1 MARPVIKALFTS
13 IVLFWPICFVLQENS
28 GRNDKQQN
36 DRTTSVVSV
45 RIGIEVEVNTFNENK
60 IDAIQKQSAGH
71 SPFRGRQ
78 AFVRLT
84 TPSRREV
91 DEGERGGVVVGCS
104 PNVVVV
110 ELAAM
115 AVPFY
120 LI

>member
-1 MARPVIKALFTS
+1 MLIKT
-13 IVLFWPICFVLQENS
+13 
-28 GRNDKQQN
+28 
-36 DRTTSVVSV
+36 
-45 RIGIEVEVNTFNENK
+45 

-84 TPSRREV
+84 PLSRHEV
-91 DEGERGGVVVGCS
+91 DEDERGGVVVGCS

-110 ELAAM
+110 ELAV
-115 AVPFY
+115 AVVSFY

>member
-1 MARPVIKALFTS
+1 MYTFNKS
-13 IVLFWPICFVLQENS
+13 E
-28 GRNDKQQN
+28 RNDINVNQNNINAMRKQN
-36 DRTTSVVSV
+36 
-45 RIGIEVEVNTFNENK
+45 
-60 IDAIQKQSAGH
+60 AGH

-84 TPSRREV
+84 ALGRREV
-91 DEGERGGVVVGCS
+91 DEDERGGVVVGCS

-110 ELAAM
+110 ELAAV

>member
-1 MARPVIKALFTS
+1 M
-13 IVLFWPICFVLQENS
+13 WE
-28 GRNDKQQN
+28 QN
-36 DRTTSVVSV
+36 
-45 RIGIEVEVNTFNENK
+45 
-60 IDAIQKQSAGH
+60 AGH

-84 TPSRREV
+84 TLSRREV
-91 DEGERGGVVVGCS
+91 DENERGGVVVGCS

>member
-1 MARPVIKALFTS
+1 M
-13 IVLFWPICFVLQENS
+13 
-28 GRNDKQQN
+28 
-36 DRTTSVVSV
+36 
-45 RIGIEVEVNTFNENK
+45 RIGIEVELNTFNKNKRNDTNVNQNK
-60 IDAIQKQSAGH
+60 IDVIQKQSAGH
-71 SPFRGRQ
+71 SPIRGRQ

-84 TPSRREV
+84 TLSRRKV
-91 DEGERGGVVVGCS
+91 DEDERGGVVVGCS

>member
-1 MARPVIKALFTS
+1 M
-13 IVLFWPICFVLQENS
+13 
-28 GRNDKQQN
+28 
-36 DRTTSVVSV
+36 
-45 RIGIEVEVNTFNENK
+45 
-60 IDAIQKQSAGH
+60 QKQNTGH

-84 TPSRREV
+84 AQGRYEV
-91 DEGERGGVVVGCS
+91 AGDEYGGVVVGCS

>member
-1 MARPVIKALFTS
+1 M
-13 IVLFWPICFVLQENS
+13 
-28 GRNDKQQN
+28 
-36 DRTTSVVSV
+36 
-45 RIGIEVEVNTFNENK
+45 RIGIEVELNTFNKTSEMTNVNQNK
-60 IDAIQKQSAGH
+60 IDVIQKQSAGH
-71 SPFRGRQ
+71 SPIRGRQ

-84 TPSRREV
+84 TLSRREV
-91 DEGERGGVVVGCS
+91 DEDERGGVVVGCS